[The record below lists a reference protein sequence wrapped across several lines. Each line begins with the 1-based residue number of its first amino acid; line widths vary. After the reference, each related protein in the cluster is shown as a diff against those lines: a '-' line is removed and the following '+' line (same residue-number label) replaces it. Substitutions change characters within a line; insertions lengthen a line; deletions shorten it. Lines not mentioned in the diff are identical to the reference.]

1 MADLPGDVV
10 PAGVHHNPGGSLRLE
25 ENRPGGLPE
34 PQETEAEVDLPGQ
47 GEGREV
53 PQLDPPQ
60 LHLRATLGLLVLRDI
75 RTELQQESGQKD
87 ACQTK

>member
-34 PQETEAEVDLPGQ
+34 PQEAEAEVDLPGQ

-60 LHLRATLGLLVLRDI
+60 LHLRATL
-75 RTELQQESGQKD
+75 
-87 ACQTK
+87 